1 MLVYLSVAAVFW
13 ILTLY
18 GMLNDENIAGRFD
31 YLKNTILSI
40 SFALVWP
47 ASLLMLFIFY
57 MSEKTKQKR

>member
-13 ILTLY
+13 ILTIH
-18 GMLNDENIAGRFD
+18 GMLNSDDVTGRFD
-31 YLKNTILSI
+31 YLKHTILSI

-47 ASLLMLFIFY
+47 ASLLMLFVFS

>member
-13 ILTLY
+13 VLTIH
-18 GMLNDENIAGRFD
+18 GMLNDDNIAGRLD
-31 YLKNTILSI
+31 YLKHTILSI

-47 ASLLMLFIFY
+47 ASLLMLFISY